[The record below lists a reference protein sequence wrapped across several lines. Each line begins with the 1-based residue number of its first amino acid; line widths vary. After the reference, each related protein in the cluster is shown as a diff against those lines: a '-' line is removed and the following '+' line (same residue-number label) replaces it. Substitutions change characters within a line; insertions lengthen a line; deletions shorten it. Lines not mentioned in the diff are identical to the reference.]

1 MLKKIKIS
9 YFFIKRNQGSIMF
22 SLDALVW
29 IIHSRVK
36 EFKRAKPKIHLT
48 NWPLI
53 RYKSYLISHQN

>member
-29 IIHSRVK
+29 IIHSKVK
-36 EFKRAKPKIHLT
+36 EFKRAKPKNPFDQLA
-48 NWPLI
+48 PYSL
-53 RYKSYLISHQN
+53 